1 LDDAKFVSQPEA
13 VMSDPKHRRL
23 RLLSLISLAS
33 TAVLLSVGLSS
44 PVAAASDSPQY
55 CGPRKALI
63 KELSQRY
70 HEVQVAIGV
79 SNNGSLVEVLTSKDG
94 LTWSIMISKPNGAS
108 CLVSVGE
115 GWETLRHASSGER
128 GA

>member
-1 LDDAKFVSQPEA
+1 
-13 VMSDPKHRRL
+13 MSDPKHRRL

-33 TAVLLSVGLSS
+33 AAVLLSVGLSS

-70 HEVQVAIGV
+70 HEVHVAIGV

-94 LTWSIMISKPNGAS
+94 LTWSIMISKQDRKSTRLN
-108 CLVSVGE
+108 
-115 GWETLRHASSGER
+115 SSH
-128 GA
+128 